1 MKQET
6 IKVASGNSSRPGM
19 ANDHDDEHMAKAL
32 SYIEHVL
39 LDSDDELEEDGHAEE
54 NEQLALKIQE
64 FEAFLLGTEAIAAT
78 QEEQEQPQ
86 PEQGSFLYG
95 NYAVPLVP
103 SLQEPAALHAQEA
116 IAAQGMPI
124 LLQELGLGWFCG
136 NYVPPHHFIP
146 FQEPCS
152 PHVLQAQEAIALCS
166 YYGIHNSV
174 PHRYILPFPSFQP
187 SIQFQEPA
195 ATYALQAQEAIFAAQ
210 GMPQLPQQL
219 ELGSFHGIGMP
230 RDFPPIPSV
239 QRSIQFQEHAAPRAQ
254 HAIATQE
261 QLKLE
266 LASLLRDLTKSDAMF
281 SLEVKKC
288 DAEEHVF
295 PLLNGNED
303 PTQGIWVTTYD
314 IADNEHSMLFMAT
327 KIRKYHKLYWRYFVR
342 HHGLKFKDVVTL
354 WAFGNAQTEKPCSVI
369 TSRRLPECRHCSR
382 TGQS

>member
-86 PEQGSFLYG
+86 PEQGSFFYG

-116 IAAQGMPI
+116 IAAQQGMPI

-166 YYGIHNSV
+166 YYGIHNCV
-174 PHRYILPFPSFQP
+174 PHRHLLPFPSFQP

-195 ATYALQAQEAIFAAQ
+195 ASYALQAQEAISAAQ
-210 GMPQLPQQL
+210 GTPQLPQQL
-219 ELGSFHGIGMP
+219 ELESFHGIGTYVP
-230 RDFPPIPSV
+230 RDFPPILSL
-239 QRSIQFQEHAAPRAQ
+239 QLSIQFQEHAAPRAQ
-254 HAIATQE
+254 QSQQAIATQE
-261 QLKLE
+261 QPELE
-266 LASLLRDLTKSDAMF
+266 LGSCHGF
-281 SLEVKKC
+281 C
-288 DAEEHVF
+288 
-295 PLLNGNED
+295 
-303 PTQGIWVTTYD
+303 
-314 IADNEHSMLFMAT
+314 
-327 KIRKYHKLYWRYFVR
+327 KYV
-342 HHGLKFKDVVTL
+342 LKFKDVVTL
-354 WAFGNAQTEKPCSVI
+354 WAFGNA
-369 TSRRLPECRHCSR
+369 
-382 TGQS
+382 